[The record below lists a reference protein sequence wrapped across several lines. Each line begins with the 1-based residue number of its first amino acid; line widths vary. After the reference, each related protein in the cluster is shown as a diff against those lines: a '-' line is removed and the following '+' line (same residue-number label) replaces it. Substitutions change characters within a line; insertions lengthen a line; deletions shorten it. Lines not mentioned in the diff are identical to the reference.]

1 MLGPYI
7 FSRRSNKVVSNVR
20 GGRKIGVVFLDALT
34 VGVTDVEIIAS
45 VVPSSSADESVAE
58 ASVSDWNSFDVED
71 ASLSTGEV
79 EALGWAIGG
88 LCHLSF
94 FFLSLRERI
103 VGGNCMGSPANIS
116 FFALNIGIQHT
127 LNDRGL
133 C

>member
-7 FSRRSNKVVSNVR
+7 FSKRSNKVVSSVR
-20 GGRKIGVVFLDALT
+20 GGRKIGVVLLTALT
-34 VGVTDVEIIAS
+34 VGVTDTEAIVSA
-45 VVPSSSADESVAE
+45 VSSSSSDESAAE
-58 ASVSDWNSFDVED
+58 ASVSDGDSFKED
-71 ASLSTGEV
+71 ATGEV
-79 EALGWAIGG
+79 EALGWAIGVG
-88 LCHLSF
+88 LCFLSF

-127 LNDRGL
+127 LNGRGL